1 MKNVAAELA
10 DLMSDQVTSL
20 PADVQR
26 ALDEVSVKAANTYDS
41 ASARDAAWDGVPTD
55 VLGVAL
61 LRDRAGVVTVRKPGV
76 FADPAERW
84 GELQQKIRRAAGSF
98 TLDFADT
105 AVVSDLKVISFPSGR
120 FLNPPR
126 VDVFYTAPAGN
137 TRVVQA
143 RVIPGTITATGCSV
157 QAVMVGGATGA
168 STITVQYYAE
178 EWW

>member
-1 MKNVAAELA
+1 MKNVAQDLA
-10 DLMSDQVTSL
+10 NVITRQVTDL
-20 PADVQR
+20 PASVQA
-26 ALDEVSVKAANTYDS
+26 ALDVVSVKAVNTYDS
-41 ASARDAAWDGVPTD
+41 ASARDAAWDEVPTD
-55 VLGVAL
+55 VLGLAL
-61 LRDRAGVVTVRKPGV
+61 LRDRPGVVTVRKPGV

-105 AVVSDLKVISFPSGR
+105 SLTSGVKEITFPAGR
-120 FLNPPR
+120 FVNPPR
-126 VDVFYTAPAGN
+126 VDVFYVAPAGN

-143 RVIPGTITATGCSV
+143 RVIPGTVTATGASV

-168 STITVQYYAE
+168 STVTVQYYAE

>member
-1 MKNVAAELA
+1 MACLPT
-10 DLMSDQVTSL
+10 SSGSRFCGTGQVWSRCAS
-20 PADVQR
+20 P
-26 ALDEVSVKAANTYDS
+26 VSSPTRRSGGANCS
-41 ASARDAAWDGVPTD
+41 RRSGAR
-55 VLGVAL
+55 
-61 LRDRAGVVTVRKPGV
+61 RD
-76 FADPAERW
+76 
-84 GELQQKIRRAAGSF
+84 
-98 TLDFADT
+98 
-105 AVVSDLKVISFPSGR
+105 SFPSGR